1 MNSTINSFITVITI
15 IQLLFAAFE
24 LYPSSTLNVAGG
36 ALRLNKLNYLM
47 DSFSD
52 PASLANLHKLR
63 VEFIWG
69 RPFEL
74 KELGYAARTFAFKFW
89 GYGVGIG
96 ISSFGNPIYKEFI
109 TSAMMGKQK
118 FKKCS

>member
-15 IQLLFAAFE
+15 NQLLFVAFE
-24 LYPSSTLNVAGG
+24 LYPSSTLNVAEG
-36 ALRLNKLNYLM
+36 ALRLYKSNYLM

-63 VEFIWG
+63 AEFIWR

-74 KELGYAARTFAFKFW
+74 KELECTAGTFAFKFR
-89 GYGVGIG
+89 GPSVGTG
-96 ISSFGNPIYKEFI
+96 ISSFGNPIYKESI
-109 TSAMMGKQK
+109 TSAMMGKQR

>member
-1 MNSTINSFITVITI
+1 MNSIINSFITVITI
-15 IQLLFAAFE
+15 NQLLFAAFE

-36 ALRLNKLNYLM
+36 ALRLNKSNYLM
-47 DSFSD
+47 DIFSD

-63 VEFIWG
+63 AEFIWG

-74 KELGYAARTFAFKFW
+74 KEFEYATGAFAFKFR

-96 ISSFGNPIYKEFI
+96 ISSFGNPIYKESI